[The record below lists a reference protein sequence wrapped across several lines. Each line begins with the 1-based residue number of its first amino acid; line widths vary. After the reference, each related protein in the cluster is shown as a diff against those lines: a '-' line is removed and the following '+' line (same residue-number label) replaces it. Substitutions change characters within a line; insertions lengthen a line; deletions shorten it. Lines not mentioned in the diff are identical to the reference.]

1 MNLKALNKAI
11 KTTRQ
16 VIKFWD
22 GKHLT
27 ADVMQAKKD
36 LNTLIDVKRLFTNDD
51 LVCAIQAYNRLPAYI
66 KHEIEFQIENS

>member
-1 MNLKALNKAI
+1 MQIKALNRAI

-36 LNTLIDVKRLFTNDD
+36 LNTLIDVHRLVTNDD

-66 KHEIEFQIENS
+66 KQEIEFFEANG